1 VRTEVLS
8 SKNAR
13 ILAAIFANPVRADI
27 RWAEVESLFR
37 ALGAEIIQGSGSRVR
52 VSLNGRRMVFHEPHP
67 QPTIV
72 KDAVRSVRRFLLEAG
87 ISP

>member
-1 VRTEVLS
+1 MVSNNHRKTLTD
-8 SKNAR
+8 
-13 ILAAIFANPVRADI
+13 IFASPVRADI
-27 RWAEVESLFR
+27 RWTDIENLLR
-37 ALGAEIIQGSGSRVR
+37 ALGAEITQGSGSRVR

-87 ISP
+87 VSP

>member
-1 VRTEVLS
+1 MLS

-13 ILAAIFANPVRADI
+13 VLEAIFANPVRADI
-27 RWAEVESLFR
+27 RRADIEALLR
-37 ALGAEIIQGSGSRVR
+37 ALGAEITQGSGSRVQI
-52 VSLNGRRMVFHEPHP
+52 SLNGRRMVFHEPHP

>member
-1 VRTEVLS
+1 MDLS
-8 SKNAR
+8 TKHAR

-27 RWAEVESLFR
+27 RWTDIENLLR
-37 ALGAEIIQGSGSRVR
+37 ALGAEITQGAGSRVR
-52 VSLNGRRMVFHEPHP
+52 VALNGRRMVFHEPHP

-87 ISP
+87 ITP

>member
-1 VRTEVLS
+1 MLS
-8 SKNAR
+8 SKHAR
-13 ILAAIFANPVRADI
+13 TLAEIFANPVRADI
-27 RWAEVESLFR
+27 RWADIEVLLR
-37 ALGAEIIQGSGSRVR
+37 ALGAEITEGSGSRVR

-87 ISP
+87 IGP